1 MGTRSKVRDLVFSSR
16 TRFEQFKWHLAAFAQ
31 KSFESNYE
39 CKLTDYVIFWWPD
52 ADYANIDSKTDSP
65 TLSLTVNIRTINFPQ
80 HVDRLEVKLSKCKQ
94 SWLCLT
100 WISTFCERQ
109 TPFALCQWE
118 KKLRVRGKMKE
129 LGNKTYKKL
138 QKIFANNKDDMIQLL
153 NSYESLTTSK
163 ITLDEFAKSLSFKSP
178 TELDALKLI

>member
-1 MGTRSKVRDLVFSSR
+1 MSVR
-16 TRFEQFKWHLAAFAQ
+16 
-31 KSFESNYE
+31 
-39 CKLTDYVIFWWPD
+39 
-52 ADYANIDSKTDSP
+52 
-65 TLSLTVNIRTINFPQ
+65 
-80 HVDRLEVKLSKCKQ
+80 
-94 SWLCLT
+94 
-100 WISTFCERQ
+100 
-109 TPFALCQWE
+109 

-153 NSYESLTTSK
+153 NSYESLTASK